1 MSAQNFA
8 AARRQRFEDER
19 PSALA
24 CWGTGVAGVSFLL
37 FILWLAGLTF
47 RMGQPAPG
55 RLAAPRHCVPFSLL
69 GLGAS

>member
-24 CWGTGVAGVSFLL
+24 YWGTGVAGMSFLL
-37 FILWLAGLTF
+37 FIFWLAGMMF
-47 RMGQPAPG
+47 
-55 RLAAPRHCVPFSLL
+55 
-69 GLGAS
+69 